1 MNTRSTDTRTGR
13 HESLNSVVDY
23 EWLYLSSNNFSIKD
37 PAAGASD
44 DWYKGVLKAR
54 FVYTVELRDT
64 GFHGFVLPAYQII
77 PRLLKSG
84 FRLIVLLWIFELPS
98 KSIFEIFHYHHE
110 VKKDSKLYFINF
122 KCHLKNMFLNK
133 TILWWTLEIISQSQK
148 LKT

>member
-13 HESLNSVVDY
+13 HENLNSGVDY
-23 EWLYLSSNNFSIKD
+23 EWLHLSSNNFSIKD

-77 PRLLKSG
+77 PRLLKLG
-84 FRLIVLLWIFELPS
+84 L
-98 KSIFEIFHYHHE
+98 
-110 VKKDSKLYFINF
+110 KLAV
-122 KCHLKNMFLNK
+122 
-133 TILWWTLEIISQSQK
+133 K
-148 LKT
+148 LKINWISSKHFQKVLKARFNKVTAMKHLVNR